1 MREPSTDNAWFSHV
15 AFPGDADFEDAN
27 FTGDAGFG
35 NVTFTGNAR
44 FSSAAF
50 TGNAWFSDAT
60 FTHDA
65 DFDHLTFAR
74 DAQFSGARF
83 ERAPFLGP
91 LNCGPLLNL
100 SEAIFSVPVTI
111 QVAAEEVRCV
121 RTRWD
126 ATVSLRLRYA
136 KVDLSDAVVT
146 QPTAVTTHPH
156 SLPEHACLGLHRRAN
171 GEDDLLARDRHS
183 ALGPDGYRPQQLRL
197 HRSVPPRPAPPRRP
211 YPIHLRTETGIIRH
225 GLLPMRFTRRR
236 TLVEEHHWRAIRTPT
251 TNWVPRAILQ
261 HSPPNPMTWLPEA
274 LLPRRTTSRASSV
287 STITLLAAG
296 DTVALHPQAA

>member
-1 MREPSTDNAWFSHV
+1 ALVMVETPQPD
-15 AFPGDADFEDAN
+15 PGPPQSLQ
-27 FTGDAGFG
+27 TP
-35 NVTFTGNAR
+35 R
-44 FSSAAF
+44 PQP
-50 TGNAWFSDAT
+50 AT
-60 FTHDA
+60 VIA
-65 DFDHLTFAR
+65 V
-74 DAQFSGARF
+74 
-83 ERAPFLGP
+83 LGP

-146 QPTAVTTHPH
+146 QPTAVTTHPTPFPNMPASDFTGEPTVKMT
-156 SLPEHACLGLHRRAN
+156 SLRGIDTAHLVLT
-171 GEDDLLARDRHS
+171 DTDLSSCVFTGAFHLD
-183 ALGPDGYRPQQLRL
+183 QLRL
-197 HRSVPPRPAPPRRP
+197 AGRTQFASVP
-211 YPIHLRTETGIIRH
+211 TGIIRH

-274 LLPRRTTSRASSV
+274 LLPRRTTSRTSSV